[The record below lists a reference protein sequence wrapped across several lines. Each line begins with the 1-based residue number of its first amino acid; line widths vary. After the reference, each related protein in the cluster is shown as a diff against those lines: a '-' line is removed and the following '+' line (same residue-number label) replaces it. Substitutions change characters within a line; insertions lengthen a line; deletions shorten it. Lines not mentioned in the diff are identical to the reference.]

1 MPCLCLQTK
10 NIPNF
15 PFHFTISPHLI
26 QLLNRDVK
34 WLGEIGLWVSPF
46 PLHKEE
52 NQHWTRLGR
61 ATDVLLILIRMMK

>member
-52 NQHWTRLGR
+52 NQRCTKLGQ
-61 ATDVLLILIRMMK
+61 AIDVLLILIRMMK